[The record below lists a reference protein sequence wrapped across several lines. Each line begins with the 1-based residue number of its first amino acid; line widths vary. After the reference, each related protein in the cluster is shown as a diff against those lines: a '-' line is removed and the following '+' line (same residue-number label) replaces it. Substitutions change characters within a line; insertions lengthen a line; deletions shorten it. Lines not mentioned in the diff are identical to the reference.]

1 MKKVFGV
8 ILVLLLAVSFLAACG
23 EQTPAEFTLS
33 SVTVSPSAPVV
44 NGTVTIS
51 ATVKNDGEQ
60 SGSCDV
66 SLTIDS
72 YTDSKSV
79 SSLAGGASSSVSFSY
94 TATTEGSYTA
104 TVSTPNATMSKSFT
118 VSAAGGGG
126 GGGNVTEEALPVWA
140 VGDNWVYNCTYENPE
155 GTSKYDPSVL
165 SLTVAGEVAAGA
177 GEGFSEA
184 SYHLSGAFV
193 PQAMRDSIAA
203 GMTLVLHVS
212 TADVWNV
219 KDSIQLVKMS
229 SSIKE
234 LPGLPAGVTWAYT
247 TSPSW
252 PLAVGGD
259 TWTFTKHTV
268 AGGGMIDELVDREG
282 KVLDVEDITVPAGTF
297 SCYHI
302 VEYDPASPAT
312 YTYEHWYNGTVKS
325 DVKQIDRETWAG
337 AETRVLES
345 YSVS

>member
-8 ILVLLLAVSFLAACG
+8 ILVLLLAVSLVAACG
-23 EQTPAEFTLS
+23 GKAPAEFTLS
-33 SVTVSPSAPVV
+33 TVTVSPSAPVV

-51 ATVKNDGEQ
+51 ATVTNAGGQ

-66 SLTIDS
+66 NLTIDG
-72 YTDSKSV
+72 YTDSQSV
-79 SSLAGGASSSVSFSY
+79 TLAGGASSSVSFSY

-104 TVSTPNATMSKSFT
+104 TVATPDDSKSKSFT
-118 VSAAGGGG
+118 VIAEGVPP
-126 GGGNVTEEALPVWA
+126 VTETGMNLPVWA
-140 VGDNWVYNCTYENPE
+140 VGDNWVYTCTYENPE
-155 GTSKYDPSVL
+155 GTPKYDPSEL
-165 SLTVAGEVAAGA
+165 NLTFAGEVAAGA
-177 GEGFSEA
+177 GEGFPEA

-203 GMTLVLHVS
+203 GMTLVLHVG

-219 KDSIQLVKMS
+219 KASLQLVKMS

-234 LPGLPAGVTWAYT
+234 LPGMPAGVTWAYT

-252 PLAVGGD
+252 PLKTTV
-259 TWTFTKHTV
+259 TPWTFTKHTV
-268 AGGGMIDELVDREG
+268 AGGGMIDELVNREG
-282 KVLDVEDITVPAGTF
+282 KVLALENITVPAGTF

-302 VEYDPASPAT
+302 VEYDPASPDT

-337 AETRVLES
+337 AETRVLKS

>member
-1 MKKVFGV
+1 MKKFFGV

-23 EQTPAEFTLS
+23 PGTPAEFTLS

-44 NGTVTIS
+44 NDTVTIK
-51 ATVKNDGEQ
+51 ANVTNAGKQ

-66 SLTIDS
+66 NLTIDG
-72 YTDSKSV
+72 YTDSQSI
-79 SSLAGGASSSVSFSY
+79 SSLAGGASTPVSFSY
-94 TATTEGSYTA
+94 AATTEGNYTA
-104 TVSTPNATMSKSFT
+104 TVSTPNATKSKNFT
-118 VSAAGGGG
+118 VSAAGPGPGPG
-126 GGGNVTEEALPVWA
+126 AELPVWA
-140 VGDNWVYNCTYENPE
+140 VGYNWVYTCTYENPE
-155 GTSKYDPSVL
+155 GTSKYDPSEL
-165 SLTVAGEVAAGA
+165 NLTVAGEVAAGA
-177 GEGFSEA
+177 GEGFTEA

-229 SSIKE
+229 SSIAE

-252 PLAVGGD
+252 PLTVGGD
-259 TWTFTKHTV
+259 TWAFTKHTV
-268 AGGGMIDELVDREG
+268 AGGGMVDETVNREG
-282 KVLDVEDITVPAGTF
+282 KVLETVDVTVPAGTF
-297 SCYHI
+297 SCYYI
-302 VEYDPASPAT
+302 VEYDPASPDT
-312 YTYEHWYNGTVKS
+312 YTYEHWYNATVKS

-337 AETRVLES
+337 AETRVLAS
-345 YSVS
+345 YSAG

>member
-1 MKKVFGV
+1 MKKFFGV

-23 EQTPAEFTLS
+23 PGTPAEFTLS
-33 SVTVSPSAPVV
+33 SVTVSPPAPVV

-51 ATVKNDGEQ
+51 ATVTNAGEQ

-66 SLTIDS
+66 SLTIDG

-94 TATTEGSYTA
+94 AATTEGSYTA

-118 VSAAGGGG
+118 VSAEGPVGPGPGAGP
-126 GGGNVTEEALPVWA
+126 ELPVWA
-140 VGDNWVYNCTYENPE
+140 VGDNWVYTCTYENPE
-155 GTSKYDPSVL
+155 GTSKYDPSEL

-177 GEGFSEA
+177 GEGFTEA

-219 KDSIQLVKMS
+219 KASIQLVKMS

-252 PLAVGGD
+252 PLTVGGD
-259 TWTFTKHTV
+259 TWDFTKHTV
-268 AGGGMIDELVDREG
+268 AGGGMIDEMVNREG

-302 VEYDPASPAT
+302 VEYDPASPDT
-312 YTYEHWYNGTVKS
+312 YTYEHWFNATVKS

-337 AETRVLES
+337 AETRVLAS